1 MLCDLPA
8 QVRMGDLPCFVVLTA
23 DYQVKEAIKEVQA
36 RTLLGIVHVHVLED
50 EKKTAATQ
58 TCC

>member
-1 MLCDLPA
+1 
-8 QVRMGDLPCFVVLTA
+8 MGDLPCFVVLTA